1 MTITSLQAVRWVS
14 LGRTVLRLVDVGM
27 EPTVTTFLDSAHVE
41 LVSWGNTVIKVGYK
55 ILLPILFA
63 FLFYVFFLIILSF
76 SLSFVSFLFLFY
88 FKILSYLSS
97 F

>member
-14 LGRTVLRLVDVGM
+14 LGRTALRLVNVGM

-55 ILLPILFA
+55 ILLPVLFA
-63 FLFYVFFLIILSF
+63 FLCYGWFFLIILSF
-76 SLSFVSFLFLFY
+76 SFSFCFCFCFTL
-88 FKILSYLSS
+88 ILSYFSS

>member
-14 LGRTVLRLVDVGM
+14 LGRTALRLVNVGM

-55 ILLPILFA
+55 ILLPVLFA
-63 FLFYVFFLIILSF
+63 FLCYVFFLSF
-76 SLSFVSFLFLFY
+76 SFSFLFCFTL
-88 FKILSYLSS
+88 ILSYFSS

>member
-14 LGRTVLRLVDVGM
+14 LGRTALRLVNVGM

-55 ILLPILFA
+55 ILLPVLFA
-63 FLFYVFFLIILSF
+63 FLCYGCFFFNHIKFQFFFCFCFTL
-76 SLSFVSFLFLFY
+76 
-88 FKILSYLSS
+88 ILSYFSS

>member
-14 LGRTVLRLVDVGM
+14 LGRTALRLVNVGM

-55 ILLPILFA
+55 ILLPVLC
-63 FLFYVFFLIILSF
+63 YGCFFFNHIKFQFFFCFCFCFTL
-76 SLSFVSFLFLFY
+76 
-88 FKILSYLSS
+88 ILSYFSS

>member
-14 LGRTVLRLVDVGM
+14 LGRTALRLVNVGM

-55 ILLPILFA
+55 ILLPVLFA
-63 FLFYVFFLIILSF
+63 FLCYGCFFNHIKFQFFFCFCFCFTL
-76 SLSFVSFLFLFY
+76 
-88 FKILSYLSS
+88 ILSYFSS

>member
-14 LGRTVLRLVDVGM
+14 LGRTALRLVNVGM
-27 EPTVTTFLDSAHVE
+27 EPTVTIFLDSAHVE

-55 ILLPILFA
+55 ILLPVLFA
-63 FLFYVFFLIILSF
+63 FLCYGCFFFNHIKFQFFFCFCFCFTL
-76 SLSFVSFLFLFY
+76 
-88 FKILSYLSS
+88 ILSYFSS

>member
-14 LGRTVLRLVDVGM
+14 LGRTALRLVNVGM

-55 ILLPILFA
+55 ILLPVLFA
-63 FLFYVFFLIILSF
+63 FLCYGCCFLIILSF
-76 SLSFVSFLFLFY
+76 SFSFVFVLL
-88 FKILSYLSS
+88 
-97 F
+97 

>member
-14 LGRTVLRLVDVGM
+14 LGRTALRLVNVGM

-55 ILLPILFA
+55 ILLPVLFA
-63 FLFYVFFLIILSF
+63 FLCYGCCFLIILSF
-76 SLSFVSFLFLFY
+76 SFSFSFCFCFTL
-88 FKILSYLSS
+88 ILSYFSS

>member
-14 LGRTVLRLVDVGM
+14 LGRTALRLVNVGM

-55 ILLPILFA
+55 ILLPVLFA
-63 FLFYVFFLIILSF
+63 FLCYVFFF
-76 SLSFVSFLFLFY
+76 
-88 FKILSYLSS
+88 FKFQFFFCFCFTLILSYFSS